1 MTDSKPTHQT
11 REGAAS
17 LTVKWS
23 PSLSGRPAHLF
34 CPHQACHRPRACR
47 ERQAGGGQAHVSPGG
62 QDSPSPKPSSGSGEL
77 VLFWPLQHQRDQ

>member
-1 MTDSKPTHQT
+1 MRPQSEEELKSMTDSKPTHQT

-34 CPHQACHRPRACR
+34 CPHQACHRPRAYR
-47 ERQAGGGQAHVSPGG
+47 ERQAGGGQAHVSQEGRTPPVR
-62 QDSPSPKPSSGSGEL
+62 SPARALGS
-77 VLFWPLQHQRDQ
+77 